1 MESISNP
8 VSFTKEGWVDY
19 RREKLAP
26 PSSYEPFWWENFDWQ
41 TWGEVGNRNKH
52 YPVIISGVYIAIIFG
67 LRAFMRN
74 RKPFVLKRELVVW
87 NGALGLF
94 SILGVIRVL
103 PDLWG
108 KINRPNGLHY
118 ALCVKDD
125 ISIPMSF
132 WAAAFVISKIVELG
146 DTVFIV
152 LRKKPLKFLQ
162 WFHHSVTLIS
172 TWNTGPYL
180 EPIAR
185 FYIVINYGV
194 HSLMYPYFSLM
205 ALGVRIPRK
214 AANVVTF
221 LQLVQMLV
229 GVTINLYTSYLYY
242 FHASCYRHPFSIIM
256 MWIVYGSFVVLFG
269 DLFYRLVI
277 KKKSDKC
284 VKVE

>member
-118 ALCVKDD
+118 ALCVKYVNWSCCYVHINCKYFTFRDD

-146 DTVFIV
+146 
-152 LRKKPLKFLQ
+152 K
-162 WFHHSVTLIS
+162 
-172 TWNTGPYL
+172 
-180 EPIAR
+180 
-185 FYIVINYGV
+185 
-194 HSLMYPYFSLM
+194 
-205 ALGVRIPRK
+205 
-214 AANVVTF
+214 
-221 LQLVQMLV
+221 
-229 GVTINLYTSYLYY
+229 
-242 FHASCYRHPFSIIM
+242 
-256 MWIVYGSFVVLFG
+256 
-269 DLFYRLVI
+269 
-277 KKKSDKC
+277 
-284 VKVE
+284 